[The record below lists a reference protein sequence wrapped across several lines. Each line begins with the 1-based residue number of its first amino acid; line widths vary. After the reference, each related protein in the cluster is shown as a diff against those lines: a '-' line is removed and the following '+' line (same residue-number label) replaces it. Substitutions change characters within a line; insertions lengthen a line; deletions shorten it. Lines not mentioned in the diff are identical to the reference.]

1 MTVRRRLLPAVLCL
15 LAGYSLT
22 AAAADWN
29 DHSSCTGTGITTF
42 PLQNIT
48 FYAGRLPAAG
58 TVLYTSPAYPLS
70 YKCTTE
76 LSSQTTFA
84 PSLQRLGDFQGV
96 VDALQRAGL
105 GLDIILQ
112 EAGQP
117 EVTWSWYDMQTQNTK
132 RFGASM
138 PSNATDIP
146 RSATFKLR
154 LFVVKR
160 IDSAQIVQVPALS
173 AFSIIPG
180 PNLTSSAG
188 VHLTSTAFS
197 IRYMPDNFGYVSL
210 SPTMVN
216 LGHIY
221 TNYQNPAKR
230 ASFTVTAGQRM
241 GVGGPDGTFTIP
253 LQTAFTATGKT
264 LTDNGQAAR
273 MTNEDGQANGLKL
286 SILDTSSGDRLTF
299 GQPSDLGKL
308 KSGGTGIPA
317 TPVSKNYTALLE
329 QDAGTP
335 LRTGPF
341 SADVVVTVTYN

>member
-22 AAAADWN
+22 AAAYN
-29 DHSSCTGTGITTF
+29 TSSSCTGTGNTTF
-42 PLQNIT
+42 SLPNLT
-48 FYAGRLPAAG
+48 FNTNQLPAVGA
-58 TVLYTSPAYPLS
+58 VLYTSPAYPVS

-76 LSSQTTFA
+76 LSHSVTFA
-84 PSLQRLGDFQGV
+84 PMLQKLGDFNGV
-96 VDALQRAGL
+96 IEALSSAGL

-112 EAGQP
+112 ETGTGQP
-117 EVTWSWYDMQTQNTK
+117 EVTWSWYDMQRQNTK
-132 RFGASM
+132 VFGRSM
-138 PSNATDIP
+138 PPDTTDIP

-154 LFVVKR
+154 LFVREPITNAK
-160 IDSAQIVQVPALS
+160 IVQFPARTAFNIIPALTNYTR
-173 AFSIIPG
+173 G
-180 PNLTSSAG
+180 VNLTS
-188 VHLTSTAFS
+188 TPFS
-197 IRYMPDNFGYVSL
+197 IRYLPDNFGYVSL
-210 SPTMVN
+210 STTTVN

-253 LQTAFTATGKT
+253 LQTTFTATGKT

-335 LRTGPF
+335 LKTGPF

>member
-22 AAAADWN
+22 AAAYN
-29 DHSSCTGTGITTF
+29 TSSSCTGTGNTTF
-42 PLQNIT
+42 SLPNLT
-48 FYAGRLPAAG
+48 FNTNQLPAVGA
-58 TVLYTSPAYPLS
+58 VLYTSPAYPVS

-76 LSSQTTFA
+76 LDSQATFA
-84 PSLQRLGDFQGV
+84 PMLQRLGDFDKV
-96 VDALQRAGL
+96 VEALESAGL

-117 EVTWSWYDMQTQNTK
+117 EVTWSWYDMTK
-132 RFGASM
+132 NRYKIFGATM
-138 PSNATDIP
+138 PSNATDIF
-146 RSATFKLR
+146 RSATFRLR
-154 LFVVKR
+154 LFVRKP
-160 IDSAQIVQVPALS
+160 ITSAKIVQFSALS
-173 AFSIIPG
+173 AFSIIPSLF
-180 PNLTSSAG
+180 NYSRG
-188 VHLTSTAFS
+188 VLLTSTPFS

-210 SPTMVN
+210 STTTVN

-230 ASFTVTAGQRM
+230 ARFEVTAGQRM
-241 GVGGPDGTFTIP
+241 GVGGPEGDFTIP
-253 LQTAFTATGKT
+253 LQTTFTATGKT

-273 MTNEDGQANGLKL
+273 MTTEDGQANGLKL
-286 SILDTSSGDRLTF
+286 SILDTSSGDKLTF

-308 KSGGTGIPA
+308 KSGGTGILA
-317 TPVSKNYTALLE
+317 TPVSKDYTALLE

-341 SADVVVTVTYN
+341 SANVVVTVTYN